1 MGAGPAV
8 CRFAQAWDTGR
19 VADTTRDVALRVSGQ
34 ELDTLRQGLELL
46 REQLEYTVR
55 NESPGAPA
63 AVDAAQELNL
73 VSNLEALLDRSS

>member
-1 MGAGPAV
+1 MHAR
-8 CRFAQAWDTGR
+8 RFALIPQPWHTDA
-19 VADTTRDVALRVSGQ
+19 VAETTRDVALQVSGH

-63 AVDAAQELNL
+63 ALDATRQLNQ
-73 VSNLEALLDRSS
+73 VSNLEALLDRAS